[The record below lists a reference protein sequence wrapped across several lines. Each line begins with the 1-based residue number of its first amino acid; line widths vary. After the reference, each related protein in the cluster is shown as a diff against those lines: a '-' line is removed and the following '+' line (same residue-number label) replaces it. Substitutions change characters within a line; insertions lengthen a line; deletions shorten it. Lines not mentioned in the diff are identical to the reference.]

1 MIINTINNKLF
12 LNLNFYICY
21 NLFFDEGIIKK
32 KKKKHEIRK
41 LKILEKR
48 ILPNEQNIFEK
59 LNDYE

>member
-32 KKKKHEIRK
+32 KKKHEIRK

>member
-1 MIINTINNKLF
+1 MKVSL
-12 LNLNFYICY
+12 
-21 NLFFDEGIIKK
+21 K